1 MGHEIVENIKG
12 QQSSKK
18 KKNGNQLTALWN
30 KRVLIL
36 F

>member
-18 KKNGNQLTALWN
+18 KKMETSLQRYGTNGY
-30 KRVLIL
+30 
-36 F
+36 